1 MPHQHDVPKAHS
13 HSHGDSHHHHHDKV
27 PESPADDADH
37 SAEFGKALIKPAS
50 GKYELSPLK
59 FIPLLQPASQTKI
72 AGLIKIIPQARPLLP
87 DYLIPPDP
95 YLQMSDLRGP
105 PSFI

>member
-1 MPHQHDVPKAHS
+1 MPHQHDAPKAHS
-13 HSHGDSHHHHHDKV
+13 HSHDGSHHHDKV
-27 PESPADDADH
+27 PASPADDADH
-37 SAEFGKALIKPAS
+37 SAEFGKALIKPAN

-59 FIPLLQPASQTKI
+59 FIPLLHLAFQTEI
-72 AGLIKIIPQARPLLP
+72 AALIETIPQASTPLP

-95 YLQMSDLRGP
+95 YLQAIDLRGP